1 MLTLREQ
8 LTQDM
13 KEAMKSG
20 EKSRLTTIR
29 GILAAIKQVEIDTR
43 ETPSEAQVLAV
54 LNRLVKQRKD
64 SISQFTEA
72 GRLDLAENEQFELT
86 VLQTYLPQA
95 LSDVEVDNL
104 IEQAVMQTNANSPAD
119 MGKVMGIL
127 KKLIAGRADM
137 TQVSARV
144 KARLTA

>member
-1 MLTLREQ
+1 MSTLREQ

-13 KEAMKSG
+13 KDAMKSG

-43 ETPSEAQVLAV
+43 ETPSEEQVLAV

-64 SISQFTEA
+64 SISQFTDA

-86 VLQTYLPQA
+86 VLQAYLPQA
-95 LSDVEVDNL
+95 LSDAEVDNL
-104 IEQAVMQTNANSPAD
+104 IEQAMTQTSASSPAD
-119 MGKVMGIL
+119 IGKVMGIL
-127 KKLIAGRADM
+127 KGQIAGRADM

>member
-137 TQVSARV
+137 TQVSACV

>member
-1 MLTLREQ
+1 MPTLREQ

-13 KEAMKSG
+13 KDAMKSG

-43 ETPSEAQVLAV
+43 ETPSEEQVLAV

-64 SISQFTEA
+64 SISQFTDA

-86 VLQTYLPQA
+86 VLQAYLPQA
-95 LSDVEVDNL
+95 LSDAEVDNL
-104 IEQAVMQTNANSPAD
+104 IEQAMTQTSASSPAD

-127 KKLIAGRADM
+127 KGQIAGRADM